1 MTVQWPSNN
10 DSTLQCMTQCSL
22 LLRYFCRS
30 RNSSIQ
36 WLNVGLDAGRW
47 DNRLW
52 QRCTERNIDT
62 KKSCPCSLAVCRLYT
77 PCCAVKLNTLKFYY
91 CLQRHYCGFAELNRV
106 ILNEVIN
113 YERFI
118 VKFAILG
125 Q

>member
-1 MTVQWPSNN
+1 MSDWMLAVEIIDCGKDVQSAILIQKNPVRALWPS
-10 DSTLQCMTQCSL
+10 
-22 LLRYFCRS
+22 
-30 RNSSIQ
+30 
-36 WLNVGLDAGRW
+36 
-47 DNRLW
+47 
-52 QRCTERNIDT
+52 
-62 KKSCPCSLAVCRLYT
+62 AVYT
-77 PCCAVKLNTLKFYY
+77 PPCCAVKLNTLKFYY